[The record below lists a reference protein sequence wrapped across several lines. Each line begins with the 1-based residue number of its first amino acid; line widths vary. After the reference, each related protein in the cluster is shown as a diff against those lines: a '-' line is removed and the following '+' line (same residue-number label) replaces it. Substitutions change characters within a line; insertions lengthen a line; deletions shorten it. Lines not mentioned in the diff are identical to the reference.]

1 MCKPAVHKLQKSSI
15 PIQVDTGHKEYHCA
29 GHDGGPLAPRP
40 RSLKASCHGIT
51 INSRSLGDHLAGR
64 RLSQVVKQQ
73 LAVCIED
80 APGGRLVGVLILLCQ
95 KLMATQL
102 RG

>member
-40 RSLKASCHGIT
+40 RSL
-51 INSRSLGDHLAGR
+51 NSILPWNHNQQQEFRRSPGRQTLEPGCQAAALRMHQVAGWWG
-64 RLSQVVKQQ
+64 S
-73 LAVCIED
+73 
-80 APGGRLVGVLILLCQ
+80 
-95 KLMATQL
+95 
-102 RG
+102 